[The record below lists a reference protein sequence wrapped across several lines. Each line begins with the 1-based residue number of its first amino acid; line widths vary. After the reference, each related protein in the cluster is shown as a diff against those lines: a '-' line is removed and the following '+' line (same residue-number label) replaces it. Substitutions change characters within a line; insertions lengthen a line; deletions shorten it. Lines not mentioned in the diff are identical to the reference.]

1 MAGIGDAIDWG
12 KKLLQISGRIDKN
25 AEKIDSSSDDIK
37 ALNRRV
43 NQLVSYVKELKH
55 QLDLERQKNASL
67 QEKHQLE
74 IKQYQTEL
82 NAYKSDLELRLEQF
96 KTEMLKRDLENQRQN
111 RQILPDSN
119 AAGELPSTNSY
130 DGQS

>member
-25 AEKIDSSSDDIK
+25 AEKIDSCSDDIK

-55 QLDLERQKNASL
+55 QLDLERLKNASL
-67 QEKHQLE
+67 QEKHFSCRE
-74 IKQYQTEL
+74 
-82 NAYKSDLELRLEQF
+82 AVSDRVECL
-96 KTEMLKRDLENQRQN
+96 
-111 RQILPDSN
+111 
-119 AAGELPSTNSY
+119 
-130 DGQS
+130 

>member
-1 MAGIGDAIDWG
+1 LPIG
-12 KKLLQISGRIDKN
+12 
-25 AEKIDSSSDDIK
+25 
-37 ALNRRV
+37 
-43 NQLVSYVKELKH
+43 LKH
-55 QLDLERQKNASL
+55 LLL
-67 QEKHQLE
+67 LH
-74 IKQYQTEL
+74 QTEL